1 MVFHSLAGLFFF
13 QPDWKLIILHNMAS
27 LKLVHALA
35 LAAKACHLGNC
46 WVQPVQALAMKK
58 LMVQR
63 LKALSSLPGACKA

>member
-1 MVFHSLAGLFFF
+1 
-13 QPDWKLIILHNMAS
+13 MAS

-46 WVQPVQALAMKK
+46 WVQPLQALAMKK

-63 LKALSSLPGACKA
+63 LKALFIARCLQGLSHDQAHRSQKWIQA